1 MVGKCETD
9 NVCNSIG
16 VQEGDICRPYLFR
29 CSKKSTKKFS
39 LSGKGALGANV
50 FFTSE
55 ALADTGW
62 TTEQQTAMETSVEKE
77 KMMENLTGNDGKPL
91 WRMRKL

>member
-1 MVGKCETD
+1 MFAILFDFKKEIFVD
-9 NVCNSIG
+9 P
-16 VQEGDICRPYLFR
+16 IC
-29 CSKKSTKKFS
+29 SGAKKNTEKKVMCFS
-39 LSGKGALGANV
+39 LSVKDALEANV
-50 FFTSE
+50 FITNE